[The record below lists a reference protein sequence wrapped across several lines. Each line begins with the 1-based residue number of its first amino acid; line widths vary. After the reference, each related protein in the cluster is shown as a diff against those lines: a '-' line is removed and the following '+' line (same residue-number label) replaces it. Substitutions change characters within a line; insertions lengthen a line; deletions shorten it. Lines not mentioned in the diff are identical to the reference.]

1 MVHDIYGTRAPSSV
15 TPALHTARSN
25 CSRRIRGGPYYRQL
39 GNLLKIHLR
48 YCFQGAFGKK
58 QKSLMP
64 NVSTVFFVFSYKLLI
79 YIQRERERER
89 EEERA
94 KTRELTTDT

>member
-1 MVHDIYGTRAPSSV
+1 
-15 TPALHTARSN
+15 
-25 CSRRIRGGPYYRQL
+25 
-39 GNLLKIHLR
+39 
-48 YCFQGAFGKK
+48 
-58 QKSLMP
+58 MP

-89 EEERA
+89 EGGRA